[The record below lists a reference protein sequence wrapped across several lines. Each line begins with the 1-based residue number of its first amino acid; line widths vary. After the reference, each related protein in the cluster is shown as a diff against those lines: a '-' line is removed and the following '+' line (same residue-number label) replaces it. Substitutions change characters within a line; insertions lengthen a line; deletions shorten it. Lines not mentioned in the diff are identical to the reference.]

1 MLLSCEHCR
10 NLNYRLLPTTECICF
25 VLMFSHVSITGSVK
39 WLKVFSNCFIPSA
52 LGSRMLLYSDSFIR
66 QVKPQ
71 KTSLQLVLELDV
83 CNLIFERER
92 LLQSWGSRSGDW
104 LCRKCSEVGCWDFL
118 VRRPFS
124 QPRTEHWWERA
135 SRNCYLQKIPFK
147 SVRGSV
153 LSLEC
158 KNYRDVTGL
167 CMRSWRENNNYILR
181 GPQYFDIFWFFVD
194 HNLHL

>member
-10 NLNYRLLPTTECICF
+10 NPNYRLLSTTECICF
-25 VLMFSHVSITGSVK
+25 VLMFSHVSITS
-39 WLKVFSNCFIPSA
+39 KVFSNCFIPSA

-71 KTSLQLVLELDV
+71 KTSLQLALELDL
-83 CNLIFERER
+83 CNLIFET
-92 LLQSWGSRSGDW
+92 LQSWGKRSGDW

-124 QPRTEHWWERA
+124 RPRTEHWWERA

-147 SVRGSV
+147 SVRRSV

-158 KNYRDVTGL
+158 KNYVTGL
-167 CMRSWRENNNYILR
+167 CMRSWRENNNFILR
-181 GPQYFDIFWFFVD
+181 GPQCFDIFWFFCWP
-194 HNLHL
+194 